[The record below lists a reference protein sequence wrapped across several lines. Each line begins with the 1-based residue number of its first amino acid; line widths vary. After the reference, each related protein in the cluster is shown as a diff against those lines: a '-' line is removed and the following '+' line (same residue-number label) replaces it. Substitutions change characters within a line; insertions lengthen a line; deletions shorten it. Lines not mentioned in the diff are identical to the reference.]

1 MLEWQLSPEVHS
13 AGVHETTD
21 QQLGGCSPEEG
32 PPTFP
37 FLMTDISGVKGRSL
51 VLQAEPKSLQ
61 ILPKDRDFFF
71 FLQSIHLPS
80 FSTMDMFLYVLPK
93 LLDLS
98 LFVFV
103 DICIDLTSC
112 KMQRNETELSQVI
125 QTNICLSL

>member
-1 MLEWQLSPEVHS
+1 MLEWQLSPEVRS

-71 FLQSIHLPS
+71 SSVHTFAFFLNYG
-80 FSTMDMFLYVLPK
+80 YV
-93 LLDLS
+93 
-98 LFVFV
+98 F
-103 DICIDLTSC
+103 
-112 KMQRNETELSQVI
+112 
-125 QTNICLSL
+125 ICLI

>member
-71 FLQSIHLPS
+71 F
-80 FSTMDMFLYVLPK
+80 FSPYIYL
-93 LLDLS
+93 
-98 LFVFV
+98 
-103 DICIDLTSC
+103 
-112 KMQRNETELSQVI
+112 LSQLW
-125 QTNICLSL
+125 ICFYMSYLNSWTCHYSCLWIFALI